1 MVLSLQRLTEF
12 YRLEIECGLAG
23 LGNYSL
29 RPGLQPVAL
38 STFAADHD
46 VADPESIVGAIR
58 SGTLTAQQDR
68 AADTLSAQST
78 APSSPPTPS
87 PSTSSAVT
95 TQAVSE
101 TQQEDTTQVTKQERA
116 ARMIAAGKI
125 SLDARLH
132 VFTVDGTL
140 EPPVVRLFPST
151 SCSCPAT
158 CQCYHVL
165 AAKMAI
171 GLPDDSA
178 PPRAVNLTHLRR
190 NKRKRAD
197 KTSGRKRPR
206 PNDVEVVAAGDA
218 DPAVTEHLAARITSN
233 GAADAAAPAVV
244 VPESELCGSCMQ
256 VDPPRSR
263 SRRPQ
268 RVVPWIECEQCK
280 VWYHT
285 ACVVVV
291 VVVVIA

>member
-1 MVLSLQRLTEF
+1 
-12 YRLEIECGLAG
+12 
-23 LGNYSL
+23 
-29 RPGLQPVAL
+29 VAL

-46 VADPESIVGAIR
+46 VADPESIVEAIR
-58 SGTLTAQQDR
+58 TGTLTVRQDR
-68 AADTLSAQST
+68 AADTSSAQST
-78 APSSPPTPS
+78 GTTAPSSSPSHSPS
-87 PSTSSAVT
+87 PSTSSPVG

-101 TQQEDTTQVTKQERA
+101 TQQEDTTQLTKQERA
-116 ARMIAAGKI
+116 ARVIAAGKI

-140 EPPVVRLFPST
+140 EPRVVRLFPST

-263 SRRPQ
+263 SSRRQ

-291 VVVVIA
+291 VVVVVIA